1 MESGERK
8 KQSAQDPFRCFPCLG
23 RFRGEAVPSLRGGVG
38 DVGKVGDAHAQG
50 VCNAVFCQP
59 ARPPSL
65 RPGGR
70 GGLRRGV
77 EVPQIK
83 DKPQSKKVV

>member
-8 KQSAQDPFRCFPCLG
+8 KQSAQDLSRCFPCLG
-23 RFRGEAVPSLRGGVG
+23 RYGGEAVTRLRGEVG
-38 DVGKVGDAHAQG
+38 DVAKVGDAHAQG
-50 VCNAVFCQP
+50 VCNAISCQP
-59 ARPPSL
+59 ARPASL
-65 RPGGR
+65 RPGGQ

-77 EVPQIK
+77 EFPQIK